1 MVALERGNRSGV
13 DRNLAQP
20 RGGLRPGCLSV
31 WKIVNYVEGAKAAGP
46 RPPTPPSP
54 TAGAWRN
61 QLPPPAPL
69 FTGVGMERP
78 EHYEERQ
85 RRRRVDAILKKHGGQ
100 KPGPWWRI

>member
-1 MVALERGNRSGV
+1 MSRGRFKYP
-13 DRNLAQP
+13 D
-20 RGGLRPGCLSV
+20 LSV
-31 WKIVNYVEGAKAAGP
+31 WKIVAYVEGAKAAGP

-69 FTGVGMERP
+69 FTGAGMERP

-85 RRRRVDAILKKHGGQ
+85 RRRRVDAILKKHGIGQ